1 MASGQI
7 KQMVNFIMQEAHE
20 KVNELRIK
28 TDHDFNLEKQ
38 KLVRDGKKKV
48 DDEYVQKEK
57 DLEVSQRV
65 KRSEIVGSSRVK
77 KMVARDSLLND
88 LHKTSLEKLAAFTK
102 GKDYPALLKK
112 LIVEGLIKIE
122 ESAVE
127 VIVRPED
134 KATVSKLLPEA
145 VAEFKAAMTAA
156 GHTVS
161 PKVTISETPLSS
173 KLYIGG
179 LVLTAAA
186 GRITLNQTLD
196 ERLNQSFNDLMPSI
210 RYQIFE

>member
-48 DDEYVQKEK
+48 DDEYIQKEK
-57 DLEVSQRV
+57 DLETSQRV

-77 KMVARDSLLND
+77 KMVHRDSLLGD
-88 LHKTSLEKLAAFTK
+88 LNKGTLEKLAAFTK
-102 GKDYPALLKK
+102 GKEYPTLLKK
-112 LIVEGLIKIE
+112 LIIEGLIKIE
-122 ESAVE
+122 ESVVE

-145 VAEFKAAMTAA
+145 VSEFKAAMTAA

-161 PKVTISETPLSS
+161 PKVTVSETPLNS
-173 KLYIGG
+173 KLYTGG
-179 LVLTAAA
+179 VVLTAAA

-196 ERLNQSFNDLMPSI
+196 ERLSQSFNDLMPSI
-210 RYQIFE
+210 RSQLFE